1 MVQPIINRTMIRE
14 LLNKIFRSQPTTYE
28 DVISFRQAFE
38 LTEMPIVTFYNNG
51 EKFHFL
57 LDSGSNN
64 CIIDSNVLEKMIY
77 KETDKTVKVVGLEGN
92 VKEVQCCILPLTC
105 KEKEYE
111 YWYMVVDMEK
121 AFSVVKKDTGVTLSG
136 LIGTNF
142 FNHYKYVLDFDELK
156 AYSKKQ

>member
-1 MVQPIINRTMIRE
+1 MIKEWLSKLFHTQPIA
-14 LLNKIFRSQPTTYE
+14 YE

-64 CIIDSNVLEKMIY
+64 CIIDSNVLEKMTY
-77 KETDKTVKVVGLEGN
+77 KETDKVVKVVGLEGN
-92 VKEVQCCILPLTC
+92 VKEVQCCILPLTY
-105 KEKEYE
+105 KDKEYE

-121 AFSVVKKDTGVTLSG
+121 AFSVVKNDTGVTLSG

-156 AYSKKQ
+156 AYPKKQ